1 MWNNDRWSRG
11 LALTNGV
18 TISIICDNCN
28 LGRLHKFY
36 TPSFLFTKTSIF
48 PSYINQLN
56 KWWIWAQEMQ
66 KRIGR
71 RARER
76 ENWSNF
82 AEWPS
87 LLLPNVKPT
96 ILENRKLTIC
106 KGVGQSNTNWDS
118 CTNIF
123 SQEISKIKYAIIVS
137 IQVLLTYL
145 LIYFFVYATTR
156 RRHTGGK
163 NTYCVG
169 GGGGE
174 EEREK

>member
-1 MWNNDRWSRG
+1 
-11 LALTNGV
+11 
-18 TISIICDNCN
+18 
-28 LGRLHKFY
+28 
-36 TPSFLFTKTSIF
+36 
-48 PSYINQLN
+48 
-56 KWWIWAQEMQ
+56 MQ

-87 LLLPNVKPT
+87 LLLTNLKPT

-145 LIYFFVYATTR
+145 LIYFLSMQQPEGGTQ
-156 RRHTGGK
+156 GGK
-163 NTYCVG
+163 TPIVLVVVG
-169 GGGGE
+169 GRRKRKIKQRGLVHDLTIQHWNDYC
-174 EEREK
+174 KDSPLFFLSLSSLPKLIK

>member
-48 PSYINQLN
+48 LVTSTN
-56 KWWIWAQEMQ
+56 WISGEY
-66 KRIGR
+66 GR
-71 RARER
+71 RKCKKELAEERER

-87 LLLPNVKPT
+87 LLLPNLKPT

>member
-1 MWNNDRWSRG
+1 
-11 LALTNGV
+11 
-18 TISIICDNCN
+18 
-28 LGRLHKFY
+28 
-36 TPSFLFTKTSIF
+36 
-48 PSYINQLN
+48 
-56 KWWIWAQEMQ
+56 MQ

-137 IQVLLTYL
+137 IQILLTYL

-156 RRHTGGK
+156 RRHTRGEKHLLCWWWWGGRRK
-163 NTYCVG
+163 RKIKQRGLVHDLTIQHWNDYC
-169 GGGGE
+169 
-174 EEREK
+174 KDSPLFFLSLSSLPKLIK